1 MQSHTDI
8 RLSLVSKLN
17 EQIQS
22 LAENEQVFDDSQIR
36 CLIHKAD
43 EKVLACALLNKTSR
57 TIFSASKE
65 SGFFIGDK
73 QLSFDEPAN
82 RRVIAYGMGST
93 NYGQSVVPI
102 LTKFGFV
109 ATEADSYAKLFESII
124 SGQAEVAIIYSMPSL
139 LASAISLMIKEAGG
153 ESIPIFGSQVDL
165 SATDVQLM
173 IGIQREL
180 TGGVREIVRRNLKP
194 N

>member
-1 MQSHTDI
+1 
-8 RLSLVSKLN
+8 
-17 EQIQS
+17 
-22 LAENEQVFDDSQIR
+22 
-36 CLIHKAD
+36 
-43 EKVLACALLNKTSR
+43 
-57 TIFSASKE
+57 
-65 SGFFIGDK
+65 
-73 QLSFDEPAN
+73 
-82 RRVIAYGMGST
+82 MGST